1 MTGWSMHVAQLV
13 FQNPYQ
19 SLNPTM
25 TVRQTLAE
33 ALRASGSP
41 ADDAHIR
48 KLLDVVGL
56 EAEYL
61 DRKPG
66 TLSGGQCQRV
76 AIARALAPQPK
87 LLVADEAVT
96 ALDANVQRHVLETL
110 LSLRER
116 TDLAIL
122 FISHD
127 LDTVRRIA
135 DRIAV
140 MVDGRIIE
148 EGSTA
153 EVMDHPKHEYTRKLI
168 ASVPQALSVNLAGE
182 ERHQ

>member
-1 MTGWSMHVAQLV
+1 M
-13 FQNPYQ
+13 
-19 SLNPTM
+19 
-25 TVRQTLAE
+25 
-33 ALRASGSP
+33 
-41 ADDAHIR
+41 
-48 KLLDVVGL
+48 
-56 EAEYL
+56 
-61 DRKPG
+61 
-66 TLSGGQCQRV
+66 
-76 AIARALAPQPK
+76 
-87 LLVADEAVT
+87 ADEAVT

-110 LSLRER
+110 LSLREH

-148 EGSTA
+148 EGATA

-168 ASVPQALSVNLAGE
+168 ASVPRALPLDTANTADTADITREGSTVNADATNAAAVTDTTATAGTATIANANRTANSVAAKE
-182 ERHQ
+182 SR